1 MQAILQGEQSAKLRK
16 FMIKLIND
24 IKAEIEINT
33 DDEFTT
39 VKFGGVN
46 VNPTEKGID
55 PVSISNMG

>member
-1 MQAILQGEQSAKLRK
+1 
-16 FMIKLIND
+16 MIKLIND

-55 PVSISNMG
+55 PVSILKSDDDSVTLNFIGIVL

>member
-1 MQAILQGEQSAKLRK
+1 
-16 FMIKLIND
+16 MIKLIND

-55 PVSISNMG
+55 PVSILICSDDDSVTLNFIGIVL